1 MKFWSSIKF
10 WGALFSPKSNLWPT
24 CVSGLTRNK
33 TISLMSQSAAKWLTF
48 FHLACSLFTH
58 AFGMAWNPFTDSCR
72 SIFPKRSSQNWIA
85 GKNPTLHLVVSW
97 NRATPSS
104 HPFIDG
110 IFHYRPTIVGYPH
123 DYGKPHVGEKNILP
137 LSPQPL
143 DGVTIVIS
151 VPYSSES
158 GLCGIPAAGFPVWEA
173 NWIDIH
179 IHIQKM
185 SMSMPVRMCRC
196 IFLCLCL
203 CVCVGV
209 YVYVYACAYV

>member
-72 SIFPKRSSQNWIA
+72 SIFPKRGSQNWIA

-123 DYGKPHVGEKNILP
+123 DYGKPHVGWKKH
-137 LSPQPL
+137 
-143 DGVTIVIS
+143 
-151 VPYSSES
+151 
-158 GLCGIPAAGFPVWEA
+158 PAAVASAPGWCDHRDLCALLLWKWLVRDPSCRLSSVGSEL
-173 NWIDIH
+173 NWYTYSYT
-179 IHIQKM
+179 KN
-185 SMSMPVRMCRC
+185 
-196 IFLCLCL
+196 
-203 CVCVGV
+203 
-209 YVYVYACAYV
+209 VYVYACAYV